1 MDLRLQLPVVVLWVM
16 LRGHGPDLARP
27 RSLAS
32 GCRSVGRSIVL
43 SGWVRVAAIAHENP
57 ASIHVIVVDAQIKLE
72 HVLHWLLSAHIR
84 VTTREN
90 FSGASL
96 LLLKR
101 VARHRTCESGRRLW
115 I

>member
-27 RSLAS
+27 RALAS
-32 GCRSVGRSIVL
+32 SCRSVGRSIVL
-43 SGWVRVAAIAHENP
+43 SGWVRVAAIAHENA
-57 ASIHVIVVDAQIKLE
+57 ASIHVIVVDAKIELE

-96 LLLKR
+96 LLLQR